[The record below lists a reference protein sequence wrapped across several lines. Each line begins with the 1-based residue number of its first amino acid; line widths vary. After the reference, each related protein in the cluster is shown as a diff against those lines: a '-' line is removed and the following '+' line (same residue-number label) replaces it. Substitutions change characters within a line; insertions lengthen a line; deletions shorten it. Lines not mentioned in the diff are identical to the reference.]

1 MLSYTDMARNLAPQP
16 TAPAA
21 ILATPETANEWL
33 MSLPASIRQQVQ
45 DQLKQIAQSLPPTL
59 QAELSQRIRA
69 MGHEVPVPLVGVD
82 GLGFCMVCPLLGEEV
97 GMGQWEALAVGLTNM
112 AASFGTQLVLKRQD
126 ASAAQRLQSN
136 QLASDA
142 AIAKATADANA
153 KVQQL
158 IVDAQLKA
166 TQMAQAGL
174 IAQSQ
179 IKATTSAT
187 VTAPVVKSLAMW
199 GGAAALVLALGGAV
213 YLMTRKKA

>member
-1 MLSYTDMARNLAPQP
+1 MGPMLSYTDMARNLAPQP

-21 ILATPETANEWL
+21 ILASPEAANEWL
-33 MSLPASIRQQVQ
+33 MSLPAAIRQQVQ
-45 DQLKQIAQSLPPTL
+45 DQLKQIAQSLPPVL
-59 QAELSQRIRA
+59 QSELVQRIKA
-69 MGHEVPVPLVGVD
+69 MGHEVPIPLVGVD
-82 GLGFCMVCPLLGEEV
+82 GLGFCMVCPLLGSEV

-112 AASFGTQLVLKRQD
+112 AASLGTQLVIKRQE
-126 ASAAQRLQSN
+126 ASTASRLQSN

-142 AIAKATADANA
+142 AIAKATSDANA

-174 IAQSQ
+174 VAQAQ
-179 IKATTSAT
+179 LKAAT
-187 VTAPVVKSLAMW
+187 TAPVVKSLAMW

-213 YLMTRKKA
+213 YLMSRRKS